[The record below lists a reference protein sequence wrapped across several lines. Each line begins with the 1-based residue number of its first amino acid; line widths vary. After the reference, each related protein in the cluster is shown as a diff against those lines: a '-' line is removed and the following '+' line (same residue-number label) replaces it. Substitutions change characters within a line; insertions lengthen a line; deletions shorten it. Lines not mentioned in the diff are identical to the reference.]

1 MFQYYQPTQIYFGE
15 NRLNELGQIAVRYG
29 TRCLMVTTPDEPLR
43 PLYVRIIKLLQ
54 EQGITVFH
62 FDQVQPNPTVEIV
75 EAGFQLLK
83 QNPVDFVLAV
93 GGGSSIDTAKS
104 IAFTNGQEKIDWD
117 FLFQTYSS
125 PYENYPAY
133 SDTMLPLL
141 VVPTTS
147 GTGSQV
153 TQAAVI
159 SRGDEKLT
167 FYHPALFSKACVVDP
182 TLMLTLPVR
191 MTAMTGF
198 DAFTHA
204 FESYINA
211 HASPYSE
218 MDSLRAMEL
227 IVHNLPKALKDP
239 SNLEYRTQLALAD
252 TLAGRALSNSGA
264 AAPHPLSEIIGG
276 LTHMP
281 HGQALAVVFP
291 AFVAQMSHKY
301 PERFATVA
309 RIFDSSATDLYPVL
323 CDFLREIGLYQ
334 KLHDLDVSEADFASM
349 LSCPVLDFL
358 PFGSREEL
366 EQILKDSYV

>member
-29 TRCLMVTTPDEPLR
+29 TRCLMVTTPDQPLR
-43 PLYVRIIKLLQ
+43 PLYERIMTLLQ
-54 EQGITVFH
+54 NQGITVFH
-62 FDQVQPNPTVEIV
+62 FDAVQPNPTVEIV
-75 EAGFQLLK
+75 EAGFRLLQ

-104 IAFTNGQEKIDWD
+104 IAFTNGQKKIDWD

-133 SDTMLPLL
+133 SDTMLPL
-141 VVPTTS
+141 VTVPTTS

-167 FYHPALFSKACVVDP
+167 FYHPALFSKVCIVDP
-182 TLMLTLPVR
+182 TLMLTLPTR

-204 FESYINA
+204 FESYINV

-227 IVHNLPKALKDP
+227 IVQNLPKALKDP

-291 AFVAQMSHKY
+291 AFVAQMSNKY
-301 PERFATVA
+301 PERFASVA
-309 RIFDSSATDLYPVL
+309 RIFDPHATELYPVL
-323 CDFLREIGLYQ
+323 CDFLHEIGLYQ
-334 KLHDLDVSEADFASM
+334 NLHDLGVSEADFASM
-349 LSCPVLDFL
+349 LACPVLDFL
-358 PFGSREEL
+358 PFGTRAEL